1 MKPLISIVVPV
12 YRVQEYLSRCVESL
26 QRQTYSELEIILVD
40 DGSPDRCGEMCDLF
54 AAQDNRIRAIHQTN
68 RGLSAARN
76 AGTMEAKGEY
86 ITFVDSDDWVHPEYV
101 ERLWRVIQRT
111 GADLAV
117 CADQKVSAEQ
127 DAGVAAGLTDCFSCL
142 SREDALAEM
151 LYQGRIETNA
161 WGKLYLTRHAK
172 ECLYPEGRLFED
184 LATTYRFFALAEKVA
199 VCDAV
204 LYYYWQR
211 PDSIMARK
219 FEPSRFDELVSADE
233 MYRFIQTRFPKQ
245 EPAACCRRFSC
256 YCQVLLMLPEEETY
270 RKRRSEIWTVLKSS
284 RWRVLKDSRARRKNR
299 IAALLTCGGERML
312 RLGWAIHAEKLG

>member
-1 MKPLISIVVPV
+1 MKPLVSIVVPV
-12 YRVQEYLSRCVESL
+12 YKVQEYLSRCVLSL
-26 QRQTYSELEIILVD
+26 QRQTYPNLEIILVD
-40 DGSPDRCGEMCDLF
+40 DGSPDCCGEMCDAF
-54 AAQDNRIRAIHQTN
+54 AAQDQRIRTIHQKN

-76 AGTMEAKGEY
+76 VGTMNATGEY

-101 ERLWRVIQRT
+101 ERLWRLIQRT
-111 GADLAV
+111 GAELAV
-117 CADQKVSAEQ
+117 CGDQKTFTEKDLVTVEDS
-127 DAGVAAGLTDCFSCL
+127 DRFFCL
-142 SREDALAEM
+142 NREEALAEM

-161 WGKLYLTRHAK
+161 WGKLYLTRHAR

-184 LATTYRFFALAEKVA
+184 LATTYRFFALADKIA

-233 MYRFIQTRFPKQ
+233 MYRFIQTQFPQQ

-256 YCQVLLMLPEEETY
+256 YCQVLLMLPKTEAY
-270 RKRRSEIWTVLKSS
+270 RQKRMELWNVLKDS
-284 RWRVLKDSRARRKNR
+284 RLRVLKDSKARRKNR
-299 IAALLTCGGERML
+299 IAALLTCGGEWML
-312 RLGWAIHAEKLG
+312 RLGWAIRSEKMG